1 MALTKQEL
9 KEIRMF
15 QNNLKNSGMNP
26 WGNLKRGEDI
36 AGRRFKSAKSRIFN
50 KEDANPEAVKEK
62 FKKNHK

>member
-26 WGNLKRGEDI
+26 WGNLKRGVDI
-36 AGRRFKSAKSRIFN
+36 TGKRIKAPKSRIFN
-50 KEDANPEAVKEK
+50 KEDADSEVVKEK
-62 FKKNHK
+62 FKKNS